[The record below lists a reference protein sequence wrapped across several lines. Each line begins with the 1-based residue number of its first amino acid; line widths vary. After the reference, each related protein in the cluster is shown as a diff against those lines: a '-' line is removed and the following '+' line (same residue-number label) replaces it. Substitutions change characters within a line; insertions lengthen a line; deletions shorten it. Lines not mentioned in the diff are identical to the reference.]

1 MTWQALLIAVVYGT
15 AVSWFAQLLIERV
28 PEQEPLRGKLRC
40 GTCAAPLGWHAQ
52 FPVVGWMV
60 RRGRCRV
67 CGTSPGA
74 RRLQVELLC
83 VLLTVAVVTTPLPSI
98 FAIAWLLFVP
108 VAAALWFIDVG
119 HKRLPDVLTL
129 PAAGVALLLA
139 AADAGFHSPAA
150 LQGAFLGA
158 VALFVLYFL
167 MNLLTR
173 GGMGMG
179 DVKLALSIG
188 ALTGYL
194 GWAYVVGATALGFMS
209 GGALSAAL
217 LASRRTGRKDT
228 IPFGPFMLLG
238 AFLRLPLSVFFE
250 ARLAVQGP
258 DSAIVQPELGN
269 GAIRRPAVRVLVFKR
284 WVWLSCCC

>member
-1 MTWQALLIAVVYGT
+1 
-15 AVSWFAQLLIERV
+15 
-28 PEQEPLRGKLRC
+28 
-40 GTCAAPLGWHAQ
+40 
-52 FPVVGWMV
+52 
-60 RRGRCRV
+60 
-67 CGTSPGA
+67 
-74 RRLQVELLC
+74 
-83 VLLTVAVVTTPLPSI
+83 
-98 FAIAWLLFVP
+98 
-108 VAAALWFIDVG
+108 
-119 HKRLPDVLTL
+119 
-129 PAAGVALLLA
+129 
-139 AADAGFHSPAA
+139 

-238 AFLRLPLSVFFE
+238 AFLVLPLGAFFE
-250 ARLAVQGP
+250 ALLAV
-258 DSAIVQPELGN
+258 
-269 GAIRRPAVRVLVFKR
+269 
-284 WVWLSCCC
+284 